1 MTQLYMEGDELGL
14 SVEVQPLFIDE
25 LENSKNSAA
34 LSADSARQSAENA
47 RTWLDNIITYKTNME
62 LYYAQSMNNLSD
74 WYNDAVLNLNS
85 LKNELLQSLQTFFNN
100 AISSINTL
108 YNQKISSIE
117 TIGQGY
123 VNQAQEY
130 AIQAQNAVDNRVSI
144 DCLIQAKALETGS
157 VSDIPFILN
166 DIKGYANSSF
176 DSAKFSKT
184 GTPIVTNGGIASGF
198 GVNNYLTMSQDLSG
212 NILKIQIPFKSDDI
226 TQEQG
231 IISSNYVSAK
241 ITSTSFLSFTVSD
254 GVNSKTITTST
265 TALLSNVD
273 YLLELI
279 YDKNTHTSTINIYGS
294 DGTVFDTVSGV
305 NTDNIVIPSGATT
318 IKIGYGTNSL
328 LGSVD
333 LKGVGVNINGL
344 PVFSGNKTGIDTIKP
359 DDYTAVTT
367 LYAYVYD
374 THTIYSNSSTAPTVL
389 YNADGS
395 AYTGSD
401 FAISSNVVSYGANTC
416 TYTSGSN
423 ISLTLDNTT
432 CDASVKIAG
441 DGIASAVQGSS
452 LKTSTINIAG
462 AKSWE
467 FVLPTFTGLETLTSE
482 QQLFSFGGINS
493 SNPIGYIR
501 SIFTTG
507 GRLEIGLY
515 YSSWSDIVIRRYID
529 NLTSSDKVQIKVAYE
544 NSTFHIYSK
553 VNNNNWVH
561 TYQSSAK
568 VFSINNTASLLTGCK
583 EGTQA
588 DLNAFKVYVD
598 GDLVYQPLLKI
609 PYTESK
615 TGSKIVDSI
624 YRDRVTDMYEQYGY
638 APYYTLSDTD
648 FTLPMGDLYGMIENL
663 KKLIIERTTE

>member
-14 SVEVQPLFIDE
+14 SVEVQPLFIYE

-108 YNQKISSIE
+108 YNQKIGSIE
-117 TIGQGY
+117 TLGQGY

-184 GTPIVTNGGIASGF
+184 GSPIVTNGGIASGF

-226 TQEQG
+226 TQEQD

-279 YDKNTHTSTINIYGS
+279 YNKNTHTSTVNVYGS

-359 DDYTAVTT
+359 DDYTVVDTGRII
-367 LYAYVYD
+367 YAYSD
-374 THTIYSNSSTAPTVL
+374 GTHTIYANSSSAPTRL
-389 YNADGS
+389 FNADGTY
-395 AYTGSD
+395 YTGTD
-401 FAISSNVVSYGANTC
+401 FTVSENVVYYGETALSYTSASNVTIHL
-416 TYTSGSN
+416 N
-423 ISLTLDNTT
+423 IT
-432 CDASVKIAG
+432 A
-441 DGIASAVQGSS
+441 DGIASNLGSGTYIKKVS
-452 LKTSTINIAG
+452 PPELHNAN
-462 AKSWE
+462 SWE
-467 FVLPTFTGLETLTSE
+467 FH
-482 QQLFSFGGINS
+482 FSFKPNAVPISAGLLNFS
-493 SNPIGYIR
+493 SNK
-501 SIFTTG
+501 
-507 GRLEIGLY
+507 
-515 YSSWSDIVIRRYID
+515 
-529 NLTSSDKVQIKVAYE
+529 NL
-544 NSTFHIYSK
+544 FK
-553 VNNNNWVH
+553 VNIDTSNNIFVAVH
-561 TYQSSAK
+561 SQLDGAATYRIFGKKTTATCTLNQYNKIIIKYDSVNGYSIK
-568 VFSINNTASLLTGCK
+568 INNVEEALSSSTTKIGETSLYDMFVGWIYNLGNL
-583 EGTQA
+583 EGSI
-588 DLNAFKVYVD
+588 DLNSFKIYVD
-598 GDLVYQPLLKI
+598 GNLVWQPMLKI

-624 YRDRVTDMYEQYGY
+624 YRDRVTDMYEQFGY

-663 KKLIIERTTE
+663 KNSLSKELQNRR